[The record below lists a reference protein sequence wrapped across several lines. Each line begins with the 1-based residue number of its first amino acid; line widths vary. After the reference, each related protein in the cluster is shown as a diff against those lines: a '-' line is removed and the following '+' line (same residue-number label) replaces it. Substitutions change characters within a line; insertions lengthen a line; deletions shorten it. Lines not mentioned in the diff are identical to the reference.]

1 MNTTK
6 LAPLILIGGALAV
19 VSVALLFVENR
30 PEAPVLAQAT
40 HRAEAHTNGTLPAR
54 SGFALPSGGSAEKS
68 GPRLE
73 PMILQDGLAAEGRTA
88 LWRGPQKLQPSAPPV
103 PPPRD
108 LRPRK
113 NLPGE
118 VLAAGEQTLSRPR
131 QQAVV
136 RQLAP
141 QRPPDAARA
150 TGGWDAA
157 APTAASAEAFIP
169 VGPTPVNVN
178 APGNS
183 LASGSSRVG
192 VDSVEPMA
200 DGSMALGLIVAPSSE
215 SPPAKNSV
223 LAGGFTLEEEI
234 FRARWGW
241 SGYEE
246 AGKLARDAS
255 R

>member
-19 VSVALLFVENR
+19 LSVALLLVENR
-30 PEAPVLAQAT
+30 PEAPALAQAA
-40 HRAEAHTNGTLPAR
+40 HRAEAHANGNFPAR
-54 SGFALPSGGSAEKS
+54 SGFALPPGGSTEKS
-68 GPRLE
+68 GLRLE
-73 PMILQDGLAAEGRTA
+73 PMVLQDGLAAEGRTA
-88 LWRGPQKLQPSAPPV
+88 LWRGLQKLQPSAPPA
-103 PPPRD
+103 RD

-131 QQAVV
+131 QQAVG

-141 QRPPDAARA
+141 RRTPDAARA
-150 TGGWDAA
+150 TDSWDAA

-169 VGPTPVNVN
+169 AGPTPVNVN

-200 DGSMALGLIVAPSSE
+200 DGSMALDLVVVPSSE
-215 SPPAKNSV
+215 TSPAKNSV

-246 AGKLARDAS
+246 AGKLAREAS